1 MVVATKKDIYRN
13 TKFGE
18 SYRNFAHLPDLE
30 AHVDEELDK
39 RMKEIEEEVNSIA
52 DGRYDALSQFQK
64 VCSSL
69 ACKQRDLS

>member
-39 RMKEIEEEVNSIA
+39 RVKAIEEEVNSIA
-52 DGRYDALSQFQK
+52 DGRYDAIVAVSK
-64 VCSSL
+64 GM
-69 ACKQRDLS
+69 

>member
-39 RMKEIEEEVNSIA
+39 RVKAIEEEVNSMV
-52 DGRYDALSQFQK
+52 DGRYDAIVAVSK
-64 VCSSL
+64 GM
-69 ACKQRDLS
+69 